1 MPCKQTPPCC
11 TLNPKQP
18 NASIQIVS
26 ATLLYMQ
33 QDLRGWLG
41 NAPSPHPRGLQRL
54 AAPLLGAL
62 HCSFQEPLL
71 LSVVNLRDAV
81 RAPCF
86 TIGR

>member
-1 MPCKQTPPCC
+1 MRKVPP
-11 TLNPKQP
+11 
-18 NASIQIVS
+18 
-26 ATLLYMQ
+26 LLQ
-33 QDLRGWLG
+33 QNLRGWLG

-81 RAPCF
+81 RASQLNWM
-86 TIGR
+86 IIVHMLQDV